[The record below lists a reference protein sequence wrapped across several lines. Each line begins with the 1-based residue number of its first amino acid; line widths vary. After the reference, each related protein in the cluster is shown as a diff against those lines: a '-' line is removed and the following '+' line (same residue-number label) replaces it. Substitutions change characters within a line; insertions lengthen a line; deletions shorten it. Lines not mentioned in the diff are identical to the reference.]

1 MRYVLAIGLETEI
14 YKNPS
19 LDVFLNDRFLGT
31 TELDESIPAEIQQ
44 HKKGDLLDAWDFRP
58 YSNPERT
65 YKITLPKKWIIYE
78 LDDSD
83 FNKDNRLDIVPKN
96 LQTNTMNGF
105 VTKMDKCKIF
115 NVMLLPKDW
124 FSSDGVQKIFSH
136 CDGRN
141 VVIDFDWQ
149 HGWPLVPLPTDWDGK
164 YIKVGTEAPPCPVY
178 NEPNSYSI
186 SYDEILEIYIIDKS
200 SNDAEA
206 ESTLPMYTLPMHTTI
221 KKTYEHFRKHS
232 ELDSFNASDERTQPS
247 HPQKLFEKN
256 DETTLLRVKTDVKLQ
271 LDQIATKYQH
281 NEN

>member
-124 FSSDGVQKIFSH
+124 FNSEGVQKIFGH

-141 VVIDFDWQ
+141 VVIDFAHG
-149 HGWPLVPLPTDWDGK
+149 HGWPEITITRNNNGTDDDH
-164 YIKVGTEAPPCPVY
+164 EHHAVY
-178 NEPNSYSI
+178 NASTSHSI
-186 SYDEILEIYIIDKS
+186 VYDEILELYMIEMEGNKAKGMTAIHATLKKYNLQNAAANKT
-200 SNDAEA
+200 SN
-206 ESTLPMYTLPMHTTI
+206 
-221 KKTYEHFRKHS
+221 TY
-232 ELDSFNASDERTQPS
+232 AC
-247 HPQKLFEKN
+247 HPQQPFENN
-256 DETTLLRVKTDVKLQ
+256 DNTTVLLINNDVKLQ
-271 LDQIATKYQH
+271 LGQIATKYQH
-281 NEN
+281 DED